1 MEGKEGRIWSHY
13 GLLNR
18 IKTYIL
24 SRGLGINLVAWTH
37 GKIQCEQ
44 MILGWKYGYFGYL
57 NDNNSK
63 RGSSSFSGSGE
74 PGPHWSLEWSQTTGH
89 HLPQGPHHL
98 LPPGLCSG
106 AKPSQKFITTF
117 NRELVFEIT
126 GNIGSSLLAFK
137 VATCWGLYCV
147 IKKLGKCSPQFINH
161 SSVLYLRGDS
171 WLAGRNLLG
180 WDWRCSGN
188 LCSRVVYQSHICPLP
203 STSARTDMQTRD
215 HRVRPSQPC
224 QAVGGAAGAHPCVCR
239 MPGVGGG
246 REGLGLNLSLPATS
260 AHRSLEWQ
268 VYMDTASA
276 ANMLWDHGNNR
287 SSPGSGAASFF
298 SIRHERNNF
307 RCQKRISDN
316 RKHFSFHALGSAP
329 KQQLW
334 YGLLLSPSS
343 CLQLIH
349 DYLQS
354 FGR

>member
-57 NDNNSK
+57 NNNNSK

-89 HLPQGPHHL
+89 HLPQGHHHL

-161 SSVLYLRGDS
+161 SSVLCLRGDS
-171 WLAGRNLLG
+171 WLWLEGTYWAGTGGVLG
-180 WDWRCSGN
+180 TCAAELSI
-188 LCSRVVYQSHICPLP
+188 SH
-203 STSARTDMQTRD
+203 TSALCPARLPGQTCRPVTTACGLLSHARRWAGLLEHIPVCAECQVWVAAERAWVWTWACRPHLRIAALSD
-215 HRVRPSQPC
+215 RCTWTPHRLPICYETMVTIAHLQG
-224 QAVGGAAGAHPCVCR
+224 AV
-239 MPGVGGG
+239 
-246 REGLGLNLSLPATS
+246 LP
-260 AHRSLEWQ
+260 RSL
-268 VYMDTASA
+268 ASD
-276 ANMLWDHGNNR
+276 MKEII
-287 SSPGSGAASFF
+287 SGARKGSL
-298 SIRHERNNF
+298 ITEN
-307 RCQKRISDN
+307 ISAFM
-316 RKHFSFHALGSAP
+316 H
-329 KQQLW
+329 W
-334 YGLLLSPSS
+334 GLPRSNSS
-343 CLQLIH
+343 DMVCFCLFL
-349 DYLQS
+349 
-354 FGR
+354 RVCN